1 MARQNDPQDDADF
14 QDDLDEF
21 IAERTAKNPAFPQLM
36 EAARRR
42 RLLLREL
49 AKKREELGLSQAEVA
64 ARIGTSQSAL
74 ARLESGEGNP
84 TLATVDRY
92 ASAMGKKIEWRI
104 S

>member
-1 MARQNDPQDDADF
+1 MARKNDL
-14 QDDLDEF
+14 DDLDVF
-21 IAERTAKNPAFPQLM
+21 IAERTAQNPTFPQLM

-49 AKKREELGLSQAEVA
+49 AKNREELGLSQAEVA

-74 ARLESGEGNP
+74 ARLERGEGNP

-92 ASAMGKKIEWRI
+92 ASAMGKKIEWSI

>member
-1 MARQNDPQDDADF
+1 MDYEDTP
-14 QDDLDEF
+14 DDLDTY

-36 EAARRR
+36 EAARRQ

-49 AKKREELGLSQAEVA
+49 AEKREELGLSQAEVA
-64 ARIGTSQSAL
+64 ARMGTSQSAL
-74 ARLESGEGNP
+74 ARLERGEGNP
-84 TLATVDRY
+84 TLATVERY